1 MQWSKWALASLALV
15 AASGPPGQEAVT
27 TLLGAP
33 AHGQS
38 YRESETFATVFAKI
52 DLSCILTSWRI
63 KGVSVCIKSGEPT
76 PCVIVENAYPV
87 GILETVTAPFD
98 SHIKEAAVV
107 AKRFQD
113 LAGGLGPAPK
123 GGSSHTS
130 DSSPGSG
137 LHFSESRAFMF
148 IPNLDVGLPIAVPP
162 ITGYGV
168 AYFSEIDSFT
178 YRNPFLESILKAPRI
193 AAGLPSCDTQWR
205 VALNDCVG
213 NWGSFYPRLGF
224 ANSPSS
230 VIAAYLVALRA
241 GRIANDPIGHIAV
254 GSYPYEPRT
263 GHYLQSVRPS
273 LKACGKIGDPLIL
286 KVERGAGSEG
296 QDQLLI
302 HFGIFEA
309 CKPCWGA
316 RLVGARAP

>member
-1 MQWSKWALASLALV
+1 MHWSKWALASL
-15 AASGPPGQEAVT
+15 P
-27 TLLGAP
+27 LLAIGAP

-38 YRESETFATVFAKI
+38 YAESESFATIFTKI
-52 DLSCILTSWRI
+52 NLGCILKTWRI
-63 KGVSVCIKSGEPT
+63 KGVSVCIKGGEPT

-87 GILETVTAPFD
+87 GILETVKAPFP

-107 AKRFQD
+107 ARGLEK
-113 LAGGLGPAPK
+113 AGGELGAAPN

-137 LHFSESRAFMF
+137 LHFSEARAFMF
-148 IPNLDVGLPIAVPP
+148 VPNLDAGGLPIAVPP

-168 AYFSEIDSFT
+168 AYLSEIDPFSF
-178 YRNPFLESILKAPRI
+178 RSPLLDSILKAPRI
-193 AAGLPSCDTQWR
+193 AAGFPSCDTQWR
-205 VALNDCVG
+205 VALNDCAG

-241 GRIANDPIGHIAV
+241 GRIASDPIAHIVV

-263 GHYLQSVRPS
+263 GHYLQPVRPS
-273 LKACGKIGDPLIL
+273 LGACGKIGDPLIL
-286 KVERGAGSEG
+286 KVERAAGSSKG
-296 QDQLLI
+296 QEHLLI
-302 HFGIFEA
+302 HFGIFEG